1 MGRLIFLGINFIFF
15 VLLVCGNFSFS
26 QSLLSVEEATVI
38 ANQKA
43 QALVGRSIGWRE
55 VKTLTVNG
63 QPLLFEFKSQEN
75 AFQDEDSP
83 ILEIFI
89 DRRNGNIWEILYFP
103 SPRIENPPGEEG
115 NYITESELKA
125 IALQLAANIG
135 MPVEEDWVIDETEI
149 IAGEGTAN
157 HALFSFH
164 KVINGFYVGDNSLD
178 VALDSVTR
186 EIEHFVYLRFPIEGE
201 IPQPVYTLEECIQKA
216 LAQLGE
222 LANFP
227 TYVELARPSL
237 SLWSPITVPLE
248 KPTLMRETE
257 LLGYYYDPQIV
268 WVFKIRV
275 ILPPEL
281 AFGWFDEKMRT
292 KHYMVEIN
300 ALTGEVLHFSE
311 MACGPIVDKKKL
323 KEYIGHHKTLKRS
336 EEIKVLI
343 KEGVE
348 FRQKPIR
355 CINRKGKIFLLAD
368 DLHLLGLKFDKS
380 KFILQAD
387 EKREKVE
394 KDEIME
400 EKGKLYI
407 SARKVADLGK
417 FNLTYN
423 QKFKILKI
431 ERNFEKKRNK

>member
-1 MGRLIFLGINFIFF
+1 MRRLILLGINFIFF

-43 QALVGRSIGWRE
+43 QALVGRSVGWRE

-63 QPLLFEFKSQEN
+63 QPLLFEFISQEN

-89 DRRNGNIWEILYFP
+89 DRRNGNIWEIDYFP
-103 SPRIENPPGEEG
+103 SPRIESSSGDTG
-115 NYITESELKA
+115 NYITEPELKA
-125 IALQLAANIG
+125 ISLQLAANIG

-149 IAGEGTAN
+149 IAGEGTVN
-157 HALFSFH
+157 DALFSAH
-164 KVINGFYVGDNSLD
+164 KVINGFYVADDALH
-178 VALDSVTR
+178 VTLDSVTR
-186 EIEHFVYLRFPIEGE
+186 EIESFDYERFPIEGE
-201 IPQPVYTLEECIQKA
+201 IPQPVYSLEECIQKA

-237 SLWSPITVPLE
+237 SLWMPVTVPLE
-248 KPTLMRETE
+248 KPTLLRETQ
-257 LLGYYYDPQIV
+257 LLGYYYNPQIV

-281 AFGWFDEKMRT
+281 AFGWVDEKMRT

-311 MACGPIVDKKKL
+311 MTSGPIVDKKKL
-323 KEYIGHHKTLKRS
+323 KEYLGHHKTHKRS

-343 KEGVE
+343 KERVE
-348 FRQKPIR
+348 FHQKPIK
-355 CINRKGKIFLLAD
+355 CINRKGRIFLLAD

-380 KFILQAD
+380 KFILQAG

-394 KDEIME
+394 KDEIMN

-423 QKFKILKI
+423 PKFKILKI
-431 ERNFEKKRNK
+431 ERKIEKQGNK